1 MNVIITCARHFE
13 GETTDEIKELLSELG
28 DENPQISMTEF
39 SGILYV
45 DTSANPLDLIKKIR
59 EKLEDEP
66 WSIRYTMRAIPIF
79 SVTKTNVIEIVDA
92 VIKQSEKIEQ
102 NQTYRITI
110 EKRNSGISSGEIINQ
125 IASKILNK
133 VSLEKYDWIILVE
146 VLGAI
151 TGVSV
156 IKEEFRNKRRRHF
169 EHTKRKTRLTGI
181 VLRPFQQAG
190 LQAGSWN
197 LLFPDA
203 FLICENVF

>member
-156 IKEEFRNKRRRHF
+156 IKEEDILSIQREKR
-169 EHTKRKTRLTGI
+169 
-181 VLRPFQQAG
+181 
-190 LQAGSWN
+190 GS
-197 LLFPDA
+197 L
-203 FLICENVF
+203 E